1 MDQRLAGVEGQLDN
15 ADTIYGNVRRI
26 GSPDLNVPFDRVSRR
41 HHVIAPQ
48 PGEYI
53 DGVARKYV
61 KHQNKG
67 ARFAVRVNRAEE
79 GDL

>member
-1 MDQRLAGVEGQLDN
+1 MEPRLAGVEGQLDN
-15 ADTIYGNVRRI
+15 ADTIYRNVLQI
-26 GSPDLNVPFDRVSRR
+26 GSPDLNVPFGRVSRR
-41 HHVIAPQ
+41 HNVIPTQ
-48 PGEYI
+48 LREYI

-67 ARFAVRVNRAEE
+67 VRFAVRVNRAEE